1 MCYLVLEGS
10 GLDAELGQSLLGL
23 SLRFTCINPE
33 VLNIFSGFGQFF
45 KKYSFREKPLF
56 TTAKKTKDN
65 SEMNNMCY
73 SYTQRLT
80 ISIIHTD
87 FSDI

>member
-1 MCYLVLEGS
+1 MCNLVLKGS

-23 SLRFTCINPE
+23 SLCFTYINPE
-33 VLNIFSGFGQFF
+33 VLNIFRVWPVFLKSTHLERNLYLPLL
-45 KKYSFREKPLF
+45 KKK
-56 TTAKKTKDN
+56 KDN
-65 SEMNNMCY
+65 SEMNSMCY

-80 ISIIHTD
+80 VLIIHTD